1 MKEGATEESSGSSE
15 SEADVEPEMSMTP
28 FPYQEELLGRAKER
42 NTIVCLGT
50 GTGKTFISVMLIK
63 EMAHQVRETYRN
75 GGKRTFFLVTTGLRV
90 FLYFS
95 VMRKPTSL
103 KVVYRRSSAIR
114 APNLTDELM
123 YQSNRSFN
131 IPPPSP
137 PGIPR
142 AFDGFSC
149 PGRREFD

>member
-28 FPYQEELLGRAKER
+28 FPYQVELLRRAKER

-103 KVVYRRSSAIR
+103 KVVYRRSSVMHLSMSSQCGA
-114 APNLTDELM
+114 
-123 YQSNRSFN
+123 
-131 IPPPSP
+131 
-137 PGIPR
+137 G
-142 AFDGFSC
+142 GG
-149 PGRREFD
+149 GRVVGRQGGQGEAGHRVGL